1 MDRLKTS
8 LTVHTVYS
16 DFYSNFRPFQTN
28 QMILKAWILFE
39 SWVIRIINWHRVIFE
54 VPDFILK
61 KLHFGKLQFVI
72 KFVKTNCVNC
82 GNRRVVVWR
91 MRGTSEFCGGLLWL
105 NEPAHLNAITV
116 CLSIEQNIHK
126 CGGKK
131 MGKSKICCK
140 HLKTHEKIFGPH

>member
-1 MDRLKTS
+1 M
-8 LTVHTVYS
+8 
-16 DFYSNFRPFQTN
+16 
-28 QMILKAWILFE
+28 
-39 SWVIRIINWHRVIFE
+39 
-54 VPDFILK
+54 K
-61 KLHFGKLQFVI
+61 KRHFGKLQFVI

-126 CGGKK
+126 CGGE
-131 MGKSKICCK
+131 MGASQKSVANI
-140 HLKTHEKIFGPH
+140 